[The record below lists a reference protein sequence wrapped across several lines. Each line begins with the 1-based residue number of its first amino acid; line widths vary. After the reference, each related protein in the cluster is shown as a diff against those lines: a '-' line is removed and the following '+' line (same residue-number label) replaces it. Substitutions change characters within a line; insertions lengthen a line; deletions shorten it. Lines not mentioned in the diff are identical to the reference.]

1 MSQKNTIE
9 SKKSKKAYICL
20 NRRGLVKIRNP
31 GIGDHL
37 SKSVLEEAKE
47 NALKAARKNDV
58 DLVLLGFVD
67 ILGTP
72 KTCTV
77 PARKFEDALNEGVG
91 FDGSSIE
98 GFVRIY
104 ESDMRLIPDP
114 TSFRILSRVT
124 MDKKVAM
131 VFCNV
136 YMPEGKPFE
145 GDPRYI
151 LKRNLEEA
159 GKMGFSYYVGPELEF
174 FLFKAE
180 NGVVPEPQDRGG
192 YFDLAPLDQAF
203 NVRAE
208 AMQALQEM
216 GIEVEMGHHEVS
228 PGQHEI
234 DFRYGDA
241 LNIADAVIIYKFV
254 IKSVAR
260 KHGLFASFMPKP
272 IFGINGSG
280 MHVHQSLWSGGENA
294 FFNPNDKYHLSDVAY
309 HFIGG
314 QLKYIKDIILVLAP
328 TVNSYKRL
336 VPGYEA
342 PVYISWARRNR
353 SALIRVPEYFIG
365 RGKSVRAELRCPD
378 PSCNPYLA
386 FSAMLKAGLE
396 GIKQKIDPPEP
407 VEEDIYH
414 FDDAKL
420 KELYIDTLPGSLGE
434 AIEYASKSKLLR
446 EALGDHAY
454 TKYLEAK
461 KNEWEEFRMTV
472 TEWELKKY
480 LPIL

>member
-1 MSQKNTIE
+1 LKEQE
-9 SKKSKKAYICL
+9 
-20 NRRGLVKIRNP
+20 
-31 GIGDHL
+31 
-37 SKSVLEEAKE
+37 LEEIKE
-47 NALKAARKNDV
+47 KVLREAREKDIRLILLK
-58 DLVLLGFVD
+58 FVD

-72 KTCTV
+72 KACTI
-77 PARKFEDALNEGVG
+77 PIERFEDTLNEGVG

-114 TSFRILSRVT
+114 TSFRVLSGLT
-124 MDKKVAM
+124 MGRGVAL
-131 VFCNV
+131 V
-136 YMPEGKPFE
+136 YCDVYRPEGKPFE
-145 GDPRYI
+145 GDPRYV

-159 GKMGFSYYVGPELEF
+159 RKMGFSYNVGPELEF
-174 FLFKAE
+174 FLFKME
-180 NGVVPEPQDRGG
+180 NGIAPEPQDYGG

-208 AMQALQEM
+208 ATQALQEM
-216 GIEVEMGHHEVS
+216 GIPVEMGHHEVA

-234 DFRYGDA
+234 DFKYSDA
-241 LNIADAVIIYKFV
+241 LTIADAVITYRFIV
-254 IKSVAR
+254 KSVAR
-260 KHGLFASFMPKP
+260 RHGLHASFMPKP
-272 IFGINGSG
+272 IFGQNGSG
-280 MHVHQSLWSGGENA
+280 MHVHQSLWKDGENA
-294 FFNPNDKYHLSDVAY
+294 FFDPDDKYNLSDIAY
-309 HFIGG
+309 YFIGG
-314 QLKYIKDIILVLAP
+314 QLKYIKEILIALAP

-365 RGKSVRAELRCPD
+365 RGKSMRAELRCPD

-396 GIKQKIDPPEP
+396 GIKQKIEPPEP

-420 KELYIDTLPGSLGE
+420 KELYIDMLPGSLGE
-434 AIEYASKSKLLR
+434 ALEYASKSSLLR
-446 EALGDHAY
+446 EALGDHVY
-454 TKYLEAK
+454 NKYLEAK
-461 KNEWEEFRMTV
+461 RREWDEFRITV
-472 TEWELKKY
+472 TEWEIKRY

>member
-1 MSQKNTIE
+1 M
-9 SKKSKKAYICL
+9 KS
-20 NRRGLVKIRNP
+20 
-31 GIGDHL
+31 D
-37 SKSVLEEAKE
+37 VLEEAKE
-47 NALKAARKNDV
+47 KALRIVREKDV
-58 DLVLLGFVD
+58 DLVLLKFVD
-67 ILGTP
+67 IMGTP
-72 KTCTV
+72 KTCTIPV
-77 PARKFEDALNEGVG
+77 KKFEDALNEGIG

-114 TSFRILSRVT
+114 TSLRILPRIT
-124 MDKKVAM
+124 MDKKVALI
-131 VFCNV
+131 FCDV
-136 YMPEGKPFE
+136 YRPEGRPFD
-145 GDPRYI
+145 GDPRYV
-151 LKRNLEEA
+151 LKKNLEEA
-159 GKMGFSYYVGPELEF
+159 EKMGFSYCVGPELEF
-174 FLFKAE
+174 FLFRAE
-180 NGVVPEPQDRGG
+180 NGVVLEPQDHGG
-192 YFDLAPLDQAF
+192 YFDLAPLDLAF

-241 LNIADAVIIYKFV
+241 LTIADAVMIYKFV
-254 IKSVAR
+254 VKSVAKR
-260 KHGLFASFMPKP
+260 HGLFASFMPKP
-272 IFGINGSG
+272 FFGMNGSG
-280 MHVHQSLWSGGENA
+280 MHVHQSLWRDGRNI
-294 FFNPNDKYHLSDVAY
+294 FFDPKDKYNLSDIAY
-309 HFIGG
+309 YFIGG
-314 QLKYIKDIILVLAP
+314 QLKYIKEIIVVLAP

-353 SALIRVPEYFIG
+353 SALIRIPEYFVG
-365 RGKSVRAELRCPD
+365 REKSMRAELRCPD

-386 FSAMLKAGLE
+386 FSVMLKAALE
-396 GIKQKIDPPEP
+396 GIKHKIEPPEP
-407 VEEDIYH
+407 IEEDIYH

-434 AIEYASKSKLLR
+434 AIEYASKSKLLK
-446 EALGDHAY
+446 EALGEHVY

-461 KNEWEEFRMTV
+461 RREWEEFRTAV
-472 TEWELKKY
+472 TDWEIKKY